1 MSGSPR
7 PIRRPRDVRHG
18 VVVPTQ
24 VDRTFTTVD
33 ESWRSARGRT
43 ASINPLS
50 VSLRFAATAPRR
62 FRSAVK
68 SRKALGGTLPR
79 KQRLPSCGAG
89 VGVARTR
96 PRAAARAGKT
106 CCSYSCPLD
115 AVAPRA
121 AMLLDVTLP
130 GGVPLLG
137 QLPPTS
143 RVPRICAAQCLE
155 GRLGQAAVSGAG
167 RPVHG
172 GPARPGHTERDQ
184 LQGRV
189 RLYRYF
195 DTLESTRGDCV
206 IPSSR
211 RPRTYTETVSY
222 TGGRAERGR
231 AGDLLRAGGLAWTA
245 ECRALGTRLQQNYPS
260 RFRGRRRRLRGGR
273 RAGRVGAFGSRR
285 SRTSHGSAGHVA
297 SGGSCS
303 KNIVRPNENGKSGT
317 QCSRVFTYCV
327 SGSVNAA
334 RNDGKVLFRHR

>member
-245 ECRALGTRLQQNYPS
+245 ECRALGTRLQQDQPLQLCKAKVHDCLCRVKFYGIFSKNPHISGIEECYRS
-260 RFRGRRRRLRGGR
+260 YRGKTTGAACGICRQHNGTKN
-273 RAGRVGAFGSRR
+273 GRV
-285 SRTSHGSAGHVA
+285 
-297 SGGSCS
+297 
-303 KNIVRPNENGKSGT
+303 
-317 QCSRVFTYCV
+317 
-327 SGSVNAA
+327 NAETPA
-334 RNDGKVLFRHR
+334 KKKPRLA